1 MLKAPFRILAFHD
14 PGCLVCALGLA
25 VVGWLAAAA
34 PSQAQPAP
42 AERTGLK
49 VGATAPDFKLKAPD
63 GQEHSLHDLI
73 KKGPVA
79 LVFFRSADW

>member
-1 MLKAPFRILAFHD
+1 MLKQPFRILPFLD
-14 PGCLVCALGLA
+14 PGWLVCVLWLA
-25 VVGWLAAAA
+25 VVGWLTAAV

-42 AERTGLK
+42 AEKTGLK
-49 VGATAPDFKLKAPD
+49 VGATAPDFELKAQD
-63 GQEHSLHDLI
+63 GQEHSLHDLL